1 MALSLPLVLIGP
13 ILRRVEPR
21 LVSVFVATR
30 RAASIRLS
38 LYDGVVDAT
47 NPPPELA
54 STDAT
59 TTPFGAQFHAT
70 VITLTLGSDAP
81 LAAGHRYSYDIRIT
95 PSGGTAATLHDLG
108 LLKDSELPG
117 YGSAAGGPRSE
128 PVEVCALG
136 YAEGQLP
143 SFVTVPAA
151 IDKLVIGHASC
162 RKPHGPGDPAL
173 KYADQLI
180 DDLHGADE
188 GRPHMLFL
196 TGDQIYAD
204 DVAAALLPGINTLGI
219 ALISGDD
226 AGVEQIPSPDSNAGP
241 LNVSTTVMPAGFRQ
255 KMTGVAGFTSES
267 ASCHLIGFG
276 EWLATYCIAWTP
288 EVWPV
293 LAVAHT
299 NDASLPEELKADL
312 LKDAADSPDGAPRV
326 FGLPSPDAA
335 NDVLSPLYGGTEAGQ
350 EALVSAFRSFL
361 RHKNLLDDYRR
372 EVPKV
377 RRLLANVPTYM
388 ICDDHEVTDD
398 WFMTGGIR
406 QATVAKSFGR
416 ALLRNA
422 MAAYT
427 ICQAWG
433 DDPVRWASD
442 AQRKALLKG
451 ISDMFGSG
459 WTGGLPTTAA
469 CNAVD
474 LALGLSAGGKP
485 QFDFSFTLEGPMHRV
500 RVLDTRTRR
509 DYPKPFASP
518 GLLTQEALDEQ
529 IPPTET
535 LPDGHVLI
543 VVSPCPV
550 FGPAVMTELGGPFKA
565 TEHDISN
572 FAREETQRAYEKN
585 ISGLPQGKPL
595 GAQMY
600 DAEHWSAHPPTFE
613 RLLERLSRYKRVVV
627 LGGDV
632 HYAGSYAMD
641 WSGSSRNSRIIHF
654 TSSAATQR
662 VGNRRSST

>member
-1 MALSLPLVLIGP
+1 MDPARRSLLATCALRQEGVSDAIHGWPVATLMASSLPLVLIGP

-54 STDAT
+54 SADAT

-143 SFVTVPAA
+143 SFVTVPAV

-226 AGVEQIPSPDSNAGP
+226 AAVEQIPSPASNAGP
-241 LNVSTTVMPAGFRQ
+241 LNVSTTAMPAGFRQ

-312 LKDAADSPDGAPRV
+312 LKDSATSPDGAPRV

-361 RHKNLLDDYRR
+361 PHKNLLDDYRR

-406 QATVAKSFGR
+406 EATVAKPFGR

-433 DDPVRWASD
+433 DDPARWASD
-442 AQRKALLKG
+442 AQRKGLLKD

-459 WTGGLPTTAA
+459 WTGGLPATAA
-469 CNAVD
+469 CNDRRSRAGALSQRQAAVRFLFHTRRPD
-474 LALGLSAGGKP
+474 ASGARARHPYAPRLSQAVRLTRAAHARGARRADSAHGDSAG
-485 QFDFSFTLEGPMHRV
+485 RA
-500 RVLDTRTRR
+500 RTDRRIALPGLRARR
-509 DYPKPFASP
+509 D
-518 GLLTQEALDEQ
+518 
-529 IPPTET
+529 
-535 LPDGHVLI
+535 DG
-543 VVSPCPV
+543 
-550 FGPAVMTELGGPFKA
+550 A
-565 TEHDISN
+565 
-572 FAREETQRAYEKN
+572 
-585 ISGLPQGKPL
+585 
-595 GAQMY
+595 
-600 DAEHWSAHPPTFE
+600 
-613 RLLERLSRYKRVVV
+613 
-627 LGGDV
+627 
-632 HYAGSYAMD
+632 
-641 WSGSSRNSRIIHF
+641 
-654 TSSAATQR
+654 
-662 VGNRRSST
+662 RRSVQGNGARHLEFRARGDATRV